1 MLRTAPVF
9 ALGFR
14 PFYLLAAL
22 IAALDV
28 PLWLA
33 QYAGWTMP
41 SGYLNGMAWHAHE
54 MMFGFATA
62 VLSGFLFTAARNWIG
77 LPTST
82 GTALAALAALWLAGR
97 VLLLSGPGWLAAIV
111 DVAFLPAVATALWLP
126 LRRSRN
132 RNQFFVVLLLALAA
146 ANVLF
151 HLSHTGL
158 IALSELLPLRFA
170 LYLIVVIVAIM
181 SGRVI
186 PSFTQNAIRGARIRR
201 WRVLDIAAI
210 AALALALASVLAEM
224 PGLVSGPVCLLAAA
238 LHAARLAM
246 WDPWSTRKQPILWI
260 LHLSYAWIPV
270 ALLLLGVAALG
281 AAVPTM
287 LADHALGVGVV
298 GGMILGMIT
307 RTARGHTG
315 RSLQPGRIEV
325 TAYALV
331 VIAAATRVL
340 VPLVLPSAYRSA
352 LLISGAFWS
361 LAFLL
366 YLLVYVPMLTKSRVD
381 GQGG

>member
-1 MLRTAPVF
+1 
-9 ALGFR
+9 
-14 PFYLLAAL
+14 
-22 IAALDV
+22 
-28 PLWLA
+28 
-33 QYAGWTMP
+33 
-41 SGYLNGMAWHAHE
+41 
-54 MMFGFATA
+54 
-62 VLSGFLFTAARNWIG
+62 
-77 LPTST
+77 
-82 GTALAALAALWLAGR
+82 
-97 VLLLSGPGWLAAIV
+97 
-111 DVAFLPAVATALWLP
+111 
-126 LRRSRN
+126 
-132 RNQFFVVLLLALAA
+132 
-146 ANVLF
+146 
-151 HLSHTGL
+151 
-158 IALSELLPLRFA
+158 
-170 LYLIVVIVAIM
+170 
-181 SGRVI
+181 
-186 PSFTQNAIRGARIRR
+186 
-201 WRVLDIAAI
+201 
-210 AALALALASVLAEM
+210 
-224 PGLVSGPVCLLAAA
+224 
-238 LHAARLAM
+238 M
-246 WDPWSTRKQPILWI
+246 WDPWSTSKQPILWI